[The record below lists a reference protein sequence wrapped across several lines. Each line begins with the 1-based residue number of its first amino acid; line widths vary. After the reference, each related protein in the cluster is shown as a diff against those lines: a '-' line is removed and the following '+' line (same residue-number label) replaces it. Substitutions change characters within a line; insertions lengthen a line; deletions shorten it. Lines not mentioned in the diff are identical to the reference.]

1 MSIGEPLVEPVET
14 TGGSVGA
21 ANVAGAEADGLEFA
35 REALMTAEFAE
46 TPAERY
52 LQAQLAALRVAATI
66 LAARARAA
74 SGGRLRNVWQVVGEV
89 APEFAEW
96 AGYFAATQ
104 AKRQAVAAGEHF
116 LVSPREADDLVR
128 DAQAFHDEVARR
140 VARPSRQARRTG

>member
-1 MSIGEPLVEPVET
+1 MDPSAGSG
-14 TGGSVGA
+14 TGDS
-21 ANVAGAEADGLEFA
+21 LELA
-35 REALMTAEFAE
+35 REALVAAEFAE

-52 LQAQLAALRVAATI
+52 LHAQLAALRVAATI

-74 SGGRLRNVWQVVGEV
+74 SSGRLRNVWQVVGEV

-140 VARPSRQARRTG
+140 FARASRAARRTG